1 MNGKQPKAPYCGV
14 RVIDHKAVS
23 REIALKQRKNVRW
36 RQRRKKLMIMVAYHC
51 LIEVQNVYA
60 RRKQKA

>member
-51 LIEVQNVYA
+51 LIEVQNVYE
-60 RRKQKA
+60 KKKKKA